1 MPADS
6 RPRYVFIDALRG
18 FAALAV
24 VGFHAREGGHLAQL
38 EPFLGALLNGVL
50 RRGDAGVTVFFV
62 ISGFVIAASM
72 AHAHVTPGYVGRFLA
87 RRSVRLD
94 PAYWA
99 SLALTVGFGLL
110 SVRFVPGK
118 TYLLPTWG
126 EVLVHLTY
134 LTDLLGVRQLSAVY
148 WTLCYEFQF
157 YATFAV
163 LLLGVT
169 RLRER
174 LGAERALTAVL
185 WPATLLSD
193 VWLVGLEPFHVH
205 GLFVDRWHLFLTGVL
220 VWRAVVRRGEGSGVH
235 VAAAALQVTLVGVMG
250 LVRADVQLHV
260 AAATGALVLAVG
272 LAGRL
277 ETWLSW
283 RALQGLGAI
292 SYSLY
297 LTHNTVTGALFR
309 VGFRLTGRSP
319 AWEAVWLVLA
329 TAACIG
335 FAWVFHRLI
344 EAPSLALSRRIRLG
358 SSTEPATRGPAEAVP
373 PASLAP

>member
-38 EPFLGALLNGVL
+38 EPFLGPVVNAVL

-99 SLALTVGFGLL
+99 SMALTVGFGVL

-118 TYLLPTWG
+118 TYELPSWG

-169 RLRER
+169 RARGR
-174 LGAERALTAVL
+174 LGAERALTAAV

-193 VWLVGLEPFHVH
+193 LWLVGLEPFHVH

-220 VWRAVVRRGEGSGVH
+220 VWRAVVRRSGAQV
-235 VAAAALQVTLVGVMG
+235 VAAVSQVALVGVMG

-277 ETWLSW
+277 EAWLSW
-283 RALQGLGAI
+283 RALQALGAI

-319 AWEAVWLVLA
+319 AWEAVWFAVSLG
-329 TAACIG
+329 ACIG
-335 FAWVFHRLI
+335 FAWVFHKLI

-358 SSTEPATRGPAEAVP
+358 SSEPATQGRGEVVASAP
-373 PASLAP
+373 PAP